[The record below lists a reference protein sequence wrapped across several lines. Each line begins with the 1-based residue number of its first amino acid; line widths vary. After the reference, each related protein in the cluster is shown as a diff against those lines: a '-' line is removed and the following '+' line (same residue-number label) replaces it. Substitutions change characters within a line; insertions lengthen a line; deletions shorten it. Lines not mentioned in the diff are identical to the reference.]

1 MRREIYT
8 HKFFNL
14 KGLFPHLHPQ
24 LLQKKNQS
32 LIYSSGALVYLR
44 VFYVAPKKV

>member
-14 KGLFPHLHPQ
+14 KGLFPQLHPQ
-24 LLQKKNQS
+24 LLQKKKKK
-32 LIYSSGALVYLR
+32 IGALFIALG
-44 VFYVAPKKV
+44 P